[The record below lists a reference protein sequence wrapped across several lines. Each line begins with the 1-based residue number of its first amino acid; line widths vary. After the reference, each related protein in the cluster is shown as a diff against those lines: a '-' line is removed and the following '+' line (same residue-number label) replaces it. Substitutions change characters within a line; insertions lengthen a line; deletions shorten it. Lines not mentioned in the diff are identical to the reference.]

1 MSQKPSR
8 LAWLIS
14 HAFQIAKDS
23 GQAHT
28 PNPLPSGLNWRVMVD
43 PAGLRRMAVW
53 RTKSTQPSGKEIEV
67 MTRDA
72 GFEKY
77 GLSEHTSNQGI
88 TRTIIDECPSTLEI
102 DPEDELD
109 YLAGKLEAAIPT
121 ATTDDVAAM
130 TLEPFQMPAAILERK
145 KIATDKLMAL
155 TGHLNES
162 ARAMRLAYLGTLDV
176 DELETEVK
184 TYGPARVLAEV
195 TERPAWDDLGAVR
208 DEIKR
213 AERVS
218 QGTGS
223 APTYEEVVIDS
234 GIEDKRVLVL
244 EGEFA
249 QVLNVLAREGNT
261 LGVVMRNAWDGSN
274 LSILTKAS
282 AAQATDPHVSILG
295 HITAEELHAKLT
307 STDAH
312 NGVGNKILWVY
323 VRRSKCLPFTPRPDQ
338 DVLEQLAGELA
349 QRITN
354 AQTIG
359 LVEWAEDAAQKWEKV
374 YPSLTAGRAGL
385 VGSLTA
391 RAAPQVIRMA
401 MLYAAI
407 DGINKINLEHLRA
420 ALALWQYCE
429 ASVNFIFKARSGD
442 PVKAKVQQYLE
453 AAGEA
458 GMTRSGIGE
467 ALGNHVRSAELELVL
482 TSLEQDQIIS
492 RVLVKPAKG
501 SGGGR
506 PREMFRA
513 VKRAG

>member
-1 MSQKPSR
+1 VDARDLIRHCETQNIPIFKVGNEIRFNGEVPPALLKKAKAVKAQLLELLPTEPPARREILEPEPKPLEMDSEEIALPAPTTQNEPKLSDVALHGLIGDIVQFLEPTTEAHR
-8 LAWLIS
+8 AGLLIS
-14 HAFQIAKDS
+14 LLLAIGNALGRGVYVFAGNSRHHANLDAVLVGPTGEGRKGTSWDAVKLLLQTALSKWFK
-23 GQAHT
+23 G
-28 PNPLPSGLNWRVMVD
+28 NVKSGLSSGE
-43 PAGLRRMAVW
+43 GLIW
-53 RTKSTQPSGKEIEV
+53 
-67 MTRDA
+67 
-72 GFEKY
+72 
-77 GLSEHTSNQGI
+77 
-88 TRTIIDECPSTLEI
+88 
-102 DPEDELD
+102 
-109 YLAGKLEAAIPT
+109 
-121 ATTDDVAAM
+121 
-130 TLEPFQMPAAILERK
+130 
-145 KIATDKLMAL
+145 
-155 TGHLNES
+155 
-162 ARAMRLAYLGTLDV
+162 
-176 DELETEVK
+176 
-184 TYGPARVLAEV
+184 
-195 TERPAWDDLGAVR
+195 AVR

-213 AERVS
+213 AERVG

-223 APTYEEVVIDS
+223 APTYEDVVVDS
-234 GIEDKRVLVL
+234 GIDDKRVLVL

-312 NGVGNKILWVY
+312 NGVGNRILWVY
-323 VRRSKCLPFTPRPDQ
+323 VRRSKCLAFTPRPDQ

-359 LVEWAEDAAQKWEKV
+359 LVEWADDAAQAWEKI

-407 DGINKINLEHLRA
+407 DGLNKIYLDHLKA
-420 ALALWQYCE
+420 ALAFWQYCE
-429 ASVNFIFKARSGD
+429 ASVNFVFKARSGD

-492 RVLVKPAKG
+492 RFMVKPAKG

>member
-1 MSQKPSR
+1 MMDAYDLKAAFDLQNIPVWQEGNTFKYLGEPPPALLKRAQKIEREFVAVLPTHPPVLREILKPEPRPLEMESEEIALPAPTTQNEPKLSDLAMHGLIGDIVQFLEPTTEAHRAGLLVSLLLAIGNALGRGMYIFAGNSR
-8 LAWLIS
+8 H
-14 HAFQIAKDS
+14 HANLDAVLVGPTGEGRKGTSWDAVKLLLQTALSEWFKANVK
-23 GQAHT
+23 
-28 PNPLPSGLNWRVMVD
+28 SGLSSGE
-43 PAGLRRMAVW
+43 GLIW
-53 RTKSTQPSGKEIEV
+53 
-67 MTRDA
+67 
-72 GFEKY
+72 
-77 GLSEHTSNQGI
+77 
-88 TRTIIDECPSTLEI
+88 
-102 DPEDELD
+102 
-109 YLAGKLEAAIPT
+109 
-121 ATTDDVAAM
+121 
-130 TLEPFQMPAAILERK
+130 
-145 KIATDKLMAL
+145 
-155 TGHLNES
+155 
-162 ARAMRLAYLGTLDV
+162 
-176 DELETEVK
+176 
-184 TYGPARVLAEV
+184 
-195 TERPAWDDLGAVR
+195 AVR

-312 NGVGNKILWVY
+312 NGVGNRILWVY
-323 VRRSKCLPFTPRPDQ
+323 VRRSKCLAFTPRPDQ
-338 DVLEQLAGELA
+338 DVLEQLANELA
-349 QRITN
+349 QRI
-354 AQTIG
+354 ASAKTIG
-359 LVEWAEDAAQKWEKV
+359 LVEWADDAARAWEKI

-407 DGINKINLEHLRA
+407 DSMNKIHLDHLKA
-420 ALALWQYCE
+420 ALAFWQYCE
-429 ASVNFIFKARSGD
+429 ASVNFVFKARSGD
-442 PVKAKVQQYLE
+442 PIKAKVQQYLE

-482 TSLEQDQIIS
+482 TSLEQDQIVT
-492 RVLVKPAKG
+492 RFMVKPAKD
-501 SGGGR
+501 SKGGR

-513 VKRAG
+513 VKHAG